1 MGKQLK
7 AFRFPPDVYKS
18 FKKVAGEGG
27 YTATAAFTRFM
38 MLCVGWDELVF
49 PSAPSAEGF
58 ETKARVLLDWY
69 KKGSFW
75 IAFETG
81 KNLSVQNQLL
91 EILLK
96 VEDKSLR
103 DEIEA
108 ELKRH

>member
-49 PSAPSAEGF
+49 PEKPCVECLEAR
-58 ETKARVLLDWY
+58 ARVLLDWY
-69 KKGSFW
+69 KKGKFW
-75 IAFETG
+75 YTFETG
-81 KNLSVQNQLL
+81 KNLAVESRLL
-91 EILLK
+91 ELLSK
-96 VEDKSLR
+96 VEDKILR
-103 DEIEA
+103 DKIEKI
-108 ELKRH
+108 LKKH